1 MFPAVRC
8 FPQISQI
15 NEDECSSFGWAE
27 VKQAQRNRESTKF
40 KKQVL
45 KMKAGAL
52 ALALSFIDV
61 VCR

>member
-1 MFPAVRC
+1 MFPADLAD
-8 FPQISQI
+8 
-15 NEDECSSFGWAE
+15 DECSSFGWAE

-52 ALALSFIDV
+52 VLALSFIDV